1 MGETESAPG
10 TARRAVAEAPRPALD
25 GNAMTQVIELK
36 CEKCGKVCA
45 SPGGLGV
52 HRARCGRP
60 KQARQART
68 AKAKPA
74 ARTRT
79 ATSAPLHPAS
89 LVREIFEQANAVI
102 DGQAQHVEEIL
113 KGYEV
118 YVGKL
123 KRLRLAY
130 MKNRVRLEKLR
141 TQARQFDGMNDER
154 SDVE

>member
-1 MGETESAPG
+1 MGE
-10 TARRAVAEAPRPALD
+10 RRAVAEAPRPALD
-25 GNAMTQVIELK
+25 GNAMTDVIELK

-52 HRARCGRP
+52 HRARCGKP
-60 KQARQART
+60 KQARER
-68 AKAKPA
+68 KATRPKPA
-74 ARTRT
+74 SRTRT
-79 ATSAPLHPAS
+79 ATSAPHPSNPAAII
-89 LVREIFEQANAVI
+89 REIFEQANAML
-102 DGQAQHVEEIL
+102 DSQAQIVEEIL

-130 MKNRVRLEKLR
+130 MKNRVRLEKMR
-141 TQARQFDGMNDER
+141 SQAREFDGGNDER

>member
-1 MGETESAPG
+1 
-10 TARRAVAEAPRPALD
+10 
-25 GNAMTQVIELK
+25 
-36 CEKCGKVCA
+36 
-45 SPGGLGV
+45 
-52 HRARCGRP
+52 
-60 KQARQART
+60 
-68 AKAKPA
+68 
-74 ARTRT
+74 
-79 ATSAPLHPAS
+79 
-89 LVREIFEQANAVI
+89 VREFFEQANAVI